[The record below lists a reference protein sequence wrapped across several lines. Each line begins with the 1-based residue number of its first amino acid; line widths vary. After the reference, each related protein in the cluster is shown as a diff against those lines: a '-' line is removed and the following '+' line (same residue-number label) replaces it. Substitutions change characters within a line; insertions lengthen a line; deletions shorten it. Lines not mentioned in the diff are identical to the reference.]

1 MECQSAICQSD
12 YSQKLITDLV
22 IYPQGIVAGP
32 NILTYFSSLF
42 NQDILRLIVLQVLYY
57 PTNPPDIL
65 TEFRDNA
72 TDNTAGKVQITA
84 SPTGSSWIITHELE
98 K

>member
-32 NILTYFSSLF
+32 NILTHF
-42 NQDILRLIVLQVLYY
+42 QPDILRLIVLQVLYY

-65 TEFRDNA
+65 TEGLG
-72 TDNTAGKVQITA
+72 TDCEAAAIGRFIPSLGQSEA
-84 SPTGSSWIITHELE
+84 SIFAMRE
-98 K
+98 

>member
-32 NILTYFSSLF
+32 NILTHF
-42 NQDILRLIVLQVLYY
+42 QPDILRLIVLQVLYY